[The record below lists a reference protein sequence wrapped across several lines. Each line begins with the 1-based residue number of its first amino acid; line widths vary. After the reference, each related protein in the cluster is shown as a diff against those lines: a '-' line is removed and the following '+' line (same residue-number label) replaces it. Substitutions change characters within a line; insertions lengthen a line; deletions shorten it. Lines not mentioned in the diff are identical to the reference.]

1 MESHFSGLGSFWMF
15 FGVSREPWGT
25 HWSLSWVTLRTL
37 GVLGVILGA
46 SWDPSG
52 AQLGDF
58 VPSWEPCVAN
68 LCICVV
74 ILSPL
79 GSGVTSSILGLRIKF
94 FVLSLEATGWVC
106 RYWWS
111 RFRSRLNC
119 IPNCWMLLHQ
129 LGDLFPLGSGVA
141 SGWVCGYGRI
151 RFRSRL
157 NYILMVE
164 YVVDNIFGFYHILL
178 KCSWHHSR
186 ACKPS
191 SVIGV
196 VSGCL
201 QISTINQRHQH
212 ILMYVLQS

>member
-1 MESHFSGLGSFWMF
+1 MRDFLMRIMRFHIVFSMGSRFWGLGSFWVF
-15 FGVSREPWGT
+15 FGVSREHLWDLRGT

-37 GVLGVILGA
+37 GVLGVLLGA

-74 ILSPL
+74 ILFPL
-79 GSGVTSSILGLRIKF
+79 GSGVASSILGLRIKF

-119 IPNCWMLLHQ
+119 IPNGWMLLHQ
-129 LGDLFPLGSGVA
+129 LGDFVSLGARCGFWFVNKI
-141 SGWVCGYGRI
+141 VCPI
-151 RFRSRL
+151 FRGQWLSL
-157 NYILMVE
+157 WILA
-164 YVVDNIFGFYHILL
+164 N
-178 KCSWHHSR
+178 
-186 ACKPS
+186 
-191 SVIGV
+191 
-196 VSGCL
+196 
-201 QISTINQRHQH
+201 
-212 ILMYVLQS
+212 